1 MEEEIKGGRTL
12 EASELGRHF
21 GYYGKRRPGQ
31 RQYDKSHDVGRVH
44 SRLSEFRVNAEGSER
59 SFQTRANKLDNCRD
73 NSGKRYGGVMESPV
87 LRNSVHRYALMPEA
101 IRIQARDTQHD
112 AGYDIYK
119 LLPVQAAFNPTG
131 ASSLNL

>member
-1 MEEEIKGGRTL
+1 
-12 EASELGRHF
+12 
-21 GYYGKRRPGQ
+21 
-31 RQYDKSHDVGRVH
+31 
-44 SRLSEFRVNAEGSER
+44 
-59 SFQTRANKLDNCRD
+59 
-73 NSGKRYGGVMESPV
+73 MESPV

-101 IRIQARDTQHD
+101 IRIQAQHD